1 MFSIFRDL
9 DNKSISAFPLLIP
22 TKLINN
28 FFRLLHF
35 PATVI
40 VSLWQMIK
48 ASEWS
53 RRREELE
60 IKVDPWSTQ
69 TLLGR
74 LKVSADV
81 ALLLGTGAE
90 KAERRRRR
98 KGQLRLL
105 IECYCGILKC
115 TGRERFFGFVDH
127 LVHQSP

>member
-60 IKVDPWSTQ
+60 IKVDSWSTQ

-90 KAERRRRR
+90 K
-98 KGQLRLL
+98 
-105 IECYCGILKC
+105 
-115 TGRERFFGFVDH
+115 
-127 LVHQSP
+127 S